1 LSLSSSST
9 SSLSSSGTNSILIS
23 LINQSGESIDEN
35 ECKPTNI
42 KTKKAVKHVA
52 NDEQDEI
59 VDPNCISYVRSCKC
73 IKFIV

>member
-1 LSLSSSST
+1 MSLSSSST
-9 SSLSSSGTNSILIS
+9 SSLSSTGTNSILIS

-35 ECKPTNI
+35 EFKPRSN

-59 VDPNCISYVRSCKC
+59 VDPNCISYVRSC
-73 IKFIV
+73 IY